1 MCFFC
6 SSGDCHAG
14 IVLYPY
20 MIGKLTGTF
29 GGVSHGV
36 TLVEVGGVGYAVRTP
51 LFAIENMRN
60 TGGEI
65 SLFIYTAV
73 REDSIDLYG
82 FSTQEELEFFKQLIS
97 VKGLGPKTALGVM
110 NVADTASLKRSI
122 SAGDAKTLTKVFGI
136 GKKSAE
142 RIVVELRDKLA
153 QEIQSPSTALGA
165 KPSDDFEVIEAL
177 MALGYR
183 ADESRAALKEAGGS
197 GPGVRERLSAALKHL
212 GKRSGT

>member
-1 MCFFC
+1 
-6 SSGDCHAG
+6 
-14 IVLYPY
+14 

-51 LFAIENMRN
+51 LLALETIK
-60 TGGEI
+60 TGVGDDI

-82 FSTQEELEFFKQLIS
+82 FPTPEELEFFKQLIS

-110 NVADTASLKRSI
+110 NVADTTSLKRSI
-122 SAGDAKTLTKVFGI
+122 SAGDAKTLTRVFGI

-183 ADESRAALKEAGGS
+183 ADESRAALKEVGAG
-197 GPGVRERLSAALKHL
+197 PVGVRERLSSALKHL
-212 GKRSGT
+212 GKRSST